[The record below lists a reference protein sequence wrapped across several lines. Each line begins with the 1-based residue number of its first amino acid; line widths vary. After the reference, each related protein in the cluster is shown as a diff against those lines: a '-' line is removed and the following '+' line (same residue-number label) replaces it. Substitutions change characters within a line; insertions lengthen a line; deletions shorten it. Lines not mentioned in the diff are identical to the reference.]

1 MNWNVCGKPS
11 CSRMIPDS
19 TSATSPT
26 PIAVSEYWT
35 AMTLASWLQMYLP
48 MNVFGW

>member
-1 MNWNVCGKPS
+1 
-11 CSRMIPDS
+11 MIPDS

-26 PIAVSEYWT
+26 AIAVIPYWT

-48 MNVFGW
+48 MKVFGW